1 VAVGDPAVNFDG
13 TGEFRFALVNGGINS
28 SQQATGTAARFLD
41 FIFSVSVTNGGSG
54 YASAPTVS
62 ISGGGGAGAEA
73 IAIISG
79 DAVTSIAVIKSGSG
93 YTSAP
98 TVTITSPPETV
109 TFASY
114 WSNDGTSADG
124 SEPTTAVSL
133 TVTKGLYS
141 VLLGANMTAIT
152 PSVFTNA
159 DVRLRVW
166 FDDGSNGSQLLTPDQ
181 RIAAVGYAM
190 VASSLQPGVDI
201 IAGTVNATSFIGD
214 GSGLTNIPASAIV
227 PADPPSSPAGMVLIP
242 AGPFEMG
249 RQSGD
254 GQGNELPVHTVTVSA
269 FYLDQFEVTKA
280 LWDEV
285 KTYAD
290 AYGYTFSNSGSG
302 VGVSQPVHTVNW
314 YDCVK
319 WCNARSEKEGLAPV
333 YYTDAGFT
341 AVYKNG
347 KLTPIANWSAN
358 GYRLPTEAEWEKAS
372 RGRLEGNTYPW
383 GNTIGGGD
391 ANYQTSGDPF
401 DDGTTPVGYYDG
413 GQVPAGEDRA
423 NGYGLYDMAGNVY
436 EWCWDYS
443 DIDYYGSSPAT
454 DPRGGTSASASG
466 RRVLRGGSWSSSSN
480 NLRCAYRGNSNP
492 VSESSNIGF
501 RSARG
506 L

>member
-1 VAVGDPAVNFDG
+1 MKYTHVISLIFGSAVSLVTLASAQVPQMINYQGRVAVGDPAVNFDG

-79 DAVTSIAVIKSGSG
+79 DAVTSIAVINSGSG

-141 VLLGANMTAIT
+141 VLLGANMTPIP

-249 RQSGD
+249 HRETAWRRARAHGD
-254 GQGNELPVHTVTVSA
+254 GERVLPRPVRGDQG
-269 FYLDQFEVTKA
+269 
-280 LWDEV
+280 
-285 KTYAD
+285 
-290 AYGYTFSNSGSG
+290 
-302 VGVSQPVHTVNW
+302 
-314 YDCVK
+314 
-319 WCNARSEKEGLAPV
+319 
-333 YYTDAGFT
+333 
-341 AVYKNG
+341 AV
-347 KLTPIANWSAN
+347 
-358 GYRLPTEAEWEKAS
+358 
-372 RGRLEGNTYPW
+372 
-383 GNTIGGGD
+383 
-391 ANYQTSGDPF
+391 
-401 DDGTTPVGYYDG
+401 
-413 GQVPAGEDRA
+413 
-423 NGYGLYDMAGNVY
+423 
-436 EWCWDYS
+436 
-443 DIDYYGSSPAT
+443 
-454 DPRGGTSASASG
+454 G
-466 RRVLRGGSWSSSSN
+466 RREDLCRRQRLHLLEFRLRARAPST
-480 NLRCAYRGNSNP
+480 RCTR
-492 VSESSNIGF
+492 
-501 RSARG
+501 
-506 L
+506 

>member
-1 VAVGDPAVNFDG
+1 
-13 TGEFRFALVNGGINS
+13 
-28 SQQATGTAARFLD
+28 
-41 FIFSVSVTNGGSG
+41 
-54 YASAPTVS
+54 
-62 ISGGGGAGAEA
+62 
-73 IAIISG
+73 
-79 DAVTSIAVIKSGSG
+79 
-93 YTSAP
+93 
-98 TVTITSPPETV
+98 
-109 TFASY
+109 
-114 WSNDGTSADG
+114 
-124 SEPTTAVSL
+124 
-133 TVTKGLYS
+133 
-141 VLLGANMTAIT
+141 
-152 PSVFTNA
+152 
-159 DVRLRVW
+159 
-166 FDDGSNGSQLLTPDQ
+166 
-181 RIAAVGYAM
+181 
-190 VASSLQPGVDI
+190 
-201 IAGTVNATSFIGD
+201 
-214 GSGLTNIPASAIV
+214 
-227 PADPPSSPAGMVLIP
+227 
-242 AGPFEMG
+242 
-249 RQSGD
+249 
-254 GQGNELPVHTVTVSA
+254 VTVSA

-302 VGVSQPVHTVNW
+302 VGYHPVHTVNW

-341 AVYKNG
+341 TVYKTG
-347 KLTPIANWSAN
+347 EGTSPFANWAAN
-358 GYRLPTEAEWEKAS
+358 GFRLPTEAEWEKAA
-372 RGRLEGNTYPW
+372 RGKLVGNTYPW

-492 VSESSNIGF
+492 VSENNDIGF

>member
-1 VAVGDPAVNFDG
+1 MINYQGRVAVGDPAVNFDG
-13 TGEFRFALVNGGINS
+13 TGEFRFALVN
-28 SQQATGTAARFLD
+28 A
-41 FIFSVSVTNGGSG
+41 NGS
-54 YASAPTVS
+54 T
-62 ISGGGGAGAEA
+62 
-73 IAIISG
+73 
-79 DAVTSIAVIKSGSG
+79 
-93 YTSAP
+93 
-98 TVTITSPPETV
+98 
-109 TFASY
+109 SY
-114 WSNDGTSADG
+114 WSNDGTSTEG
-124 SEPTTAVSL
+124 SEPTAAVSL

-201 IAGTVNATSFIGD
+201 IAGTVTATSFIGD

-242 AGPFEMG
+242 AGDFAMG
-249 RQSGD
+249 RQSGSGYGD
-254 GQGNELPVHTVTVSA
+254 ELPVHTVTVSA
-269 FYLDQFEVTKA
+269 FYLDKYEVSKA

-285 KTYAD
+285 KAYAD
-290 AYGYTFSNSGSG
+290 GSGYTFSNSGSG
-302 VGVSQPVHTVNW
+302 VGVNHPVNRVNW

-341 AVYKNG
+341 TVYKTG
-347 KLTPIANWSAN
+347 EGAAPFANWAVN
-358 GYRLPTEAEWEKAS
+358 GFRLPTEAEWEKAA
-372 RGRLEGNTYPW
+372 RGTTDNTYPW
-383 GNTIGGGD
+383 GNSIGGED
-391 ANYQTSGDPF
+391 ANYRGSGDPF
-401 DDGTTPVGYYDG
+401 DEGTTPVGYYDG

-423 NGYGLYDMAGNVY
+423 NGYGLYDMAGNVW
-436 EWCWDYS
+436 EWCWDWY
-443 DIDYYGSSPAT
+443 DGNWYDNTGAT
-454 DPRGGTSASASG
+454 TPDTRGPNTASG
-466 RRVLRGGSWSSSSN
+466 ARVLRGGSWFSSTID
-480 NLRCAYRGNSNP
+480 LRCANRVSVDP
-492 VSESSNIGF
+492 VGVININGF

>member
-1 VAVGDPAVNFDG
+1 
-13 TGEFRFALVNGGINS
+13 
-28 SQQATGTAARFLD
+28 
-41 FIFSVSVTNGGSG
+41 
-54 YASAPTVS
+54 
-62 ISGGGGAGAEA
+62 
-73 IAIISG
+73 
-79 DAVTSIAVIKSGSG
+79 
-93 YTSAP
+93 
-98 TVTITSPPETV
+98 
-109 TFASY
+109 
-114 WSNDGTSADG
+114 
-124 SEPTTAVSL
+124 
-133 TVTKGLYS
+133 
-141 VLLGANMTAIT
+141 
-152 PSVFTNA
+152 
-159 DVRLRVW
+159 VW
-166 FDDGSNGSQLLTPDQ
+166 FDDGMNGSQLLTPDQ

-201 IAGTVNATSFIGD
+201 IAGKATATSFIGD

-242 AGPFEMG
+242 AGDFAMG
-249 RQSGD
+249 RQSGSGD
-254 GQGNELPVHTVTVSA
+254 GDELPVHTVTVSA
-269 FYLDQFEVTKA
+269 FYLDQFEVTNA

-290 AYGYTFSNSGSG
+290 AYLYTFSNSGSG
-302 VGVSQPVHTVNW
+302 VGDYHPVHTVNW

-347 KLTPIANWSAN
+347 EPTPIANWSAN

-372 RGRLEGNTYPW
+372 RGALVGNTYPW

-391 ANYQTSGDPF
+391 ANYMGSGDPF
-401 DDGTTPVGYYDG
+401 DEGTTPVGYYDG

-436 EWCWDYS
+436 EWCWDYY
-443 DIDYYGSSPAT
+443 DLDYYGSSPAT
-454 DPRGGTSASASG
+454 DPRGGTSASGA
-466 RRVLRGGSWSSSSN
+466 RVLRGGSWFNGSGF
-480 NLRCAYRGNSNP
+480 LRCANRNIDLP
-492 VSESSNIGF
+492 VNGSSSVGF